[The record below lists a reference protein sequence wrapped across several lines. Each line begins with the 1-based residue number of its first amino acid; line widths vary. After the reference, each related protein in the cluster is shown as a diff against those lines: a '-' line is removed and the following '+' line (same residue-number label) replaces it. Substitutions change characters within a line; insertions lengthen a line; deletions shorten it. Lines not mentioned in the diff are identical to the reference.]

1 MGWGLELWTGGVE
14 TLGFDNRRLRVAEWE
29 YRQGQG
35 KGDTQERD
43 IILCLLIDYK
53 FLENYIILFLML
65 HVSIL
70 LQCYTKL
77 SMN

>member
-14 TLGFDNRRLRVAEWE
+14 TLGFDNRRLRVPEWE

-43 IILCLLIDYK
+43 MILY
-53 FLENYIILFLML
+53 
-65 HVSIL
+65 
-70 LQCYTKL
+70 
-77 SMN
+77 